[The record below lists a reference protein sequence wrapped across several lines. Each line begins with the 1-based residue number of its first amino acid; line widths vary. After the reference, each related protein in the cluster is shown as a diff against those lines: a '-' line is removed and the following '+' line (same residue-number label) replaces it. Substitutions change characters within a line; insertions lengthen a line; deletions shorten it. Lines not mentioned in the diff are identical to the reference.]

1 SPARRSARA
10 AIAVFA
16 TSFPVV
22 SSATSRRTYEG
33 SPPSCPHPPSAPCT
47 EASHLAPF
55 STATLIQS
63 GTTSVPVPLCRWA
76 LAGFSPLLPLVGA
89 SLVPFGAQ
97 IAALPTTASRPIATK
112 DFTALSPSIP
122 ALKIFRHWQGAGC
135 TGVDI
140 RTFQVIQSCKVSY
153 FVLTS

>member
-1 SPARRSARA
+1 MANPSAGLASTLFRMNSRARSTFGRYLSPARRSARA

-55 STATLIQS
+55 STATLIES
-63 GTTSVPVPLCRWA
+63 GTTSVLVTLCRWV
-76 LAGFSPLLPLVGA
+76 LAGFSPLLPLLGA
-89 SLVPFGAQ
+89 SLVPFCDQ
-97 IAALPTTASRPIATK
+97 VPSLPPHASQTSAYRDVP
-112 DFTALSPSIP
+112 ALSAS
-122 ALKIFRHWQGAGC
+122 
-135 TGVDI
+135 
-140 RTFQVIQSCKVSY
+140 
-153 FVLTS
+153 